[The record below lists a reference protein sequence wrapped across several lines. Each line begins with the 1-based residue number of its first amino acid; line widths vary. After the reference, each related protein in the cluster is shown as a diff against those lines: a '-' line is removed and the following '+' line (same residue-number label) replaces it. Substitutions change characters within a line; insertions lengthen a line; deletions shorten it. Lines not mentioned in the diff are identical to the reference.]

1 MVEEKFYRR
10 KFQKKKI
17 ETLFYLNL
25 FLYIVNTVI
34 LILYKLKEYSLILD
48 NGRERKTNIKKYCK
62 KCAKKI
68 DNKGRNRRKR

>member
-10 KFQKKKI
+10 THSKI

-34 LILYKLKEYSLILD
+34 LILYKLKENSWILD
-48 NGRERKTNIKKYCK
+48 NGRERKTNIKKY
-62 KCAKKI
+62 KI
-68 DNKGRNRRKR
+68 RKTNII